1 MIFVKLLLAQD
12 KLNTTMQV
20 SLLVLLCLL
29 SAPTV
34 QAHSLPGSVLTLSEA
49 QNDTLTIAISF
60 PLEDLIIAAPEL
72 EGLMELEDEQKLPE
86 KSLKQLNTYLQAH
99 MFILSGTKQL
109 TLLPQ
114 QAEIDVVYNQHI
126 GHFRSLVV
134 VLSVANIKQEERFP
148 LNLSYDVIMH
158 EVRNHRATVH
168 WQAADNGL
176 TTLANFGFKKV
187 QGKPILHNL
196 KPKINQ

>member
-1 MIFVKLLLAQD
+1 MLNTLMLVQD
-12 KLNTTMQV
+12 KLNTTIQV

-29 SAPTV
+29 SAPAV

-114 QAEIDVVYNQHI
+114 QAEIDVVYHEHL
-126 GHFRSLVV
+126 GYFRSLVV
-134 VLSVANIKQEERFP
+134 DLTAKLQQNSSFP
-148 LNLSYDVIMH
+148 LRLSYDVIMH
-158 EVRNHRATVH
+158 EVRNHRATVY
-168 WQAADNGL
+168 WQEADNSL
-176 TTLANFGFKKV
+176 TTLSNFGFKEL
-187 QGKPILHNL
+187 QG
-196 KPKINQ
+196 NQFFII